1 MSMIMIKPASS
12 DQAMI
17 LLLALSS
24 ESMAMIS
31 DNVSRELHS
40 VISRIS
46 SMPANV
52 KNSILNSRKQKIR
65 HIVKANFE

>member
-1 MSMIMIKPASS
+1 MIMIKPASS